1 MIRPAEPRDAEA
13 IAAIHNEGIAER
25 VATFETEPRTAGDV
39 RPWIGAALPLLVAE
53 EDGRVLGWAK
63 LGEYSDRCAYAGVA
77 EVSVYVGRQ
86 GRGRGTGGALVDAI
100 CAAAEERGIWKL
112 VALVFPENEP
122 SLRLFARCGFR
133 EVGTFRRHGRLD
145 GAWRDVV
152 ILERSLGEA
161 SEPRSGGGAPAGS
174 RPSPHPPPTPR
185 A

>member
-1 MIRPAEPRDAEA
+1 MIRPAQARDAEA

-25 VATFETEPRTAGDV
+25 IATFETEPRGAADV
-39 RPWIGAALPLLVAE
+39 EPWVGAALPLLVAE
-53 EDGRVLGWAK
+53 DGGLVVGWAK
-63 LGEYSDRCAYAGVA
+63 LGEYSDRCCYDGVA
-77 EVSVYVGRQ
+77 EASVYVGRD
-86 GRGRGTGGALVDAI
+86 GRGRGTGRALVDAI

-161 SEPRSGGGAPAGS
+161 AEPRPGVGAPAG
-174 RPSPHPPPTPR
+174 
-185 A
+185 